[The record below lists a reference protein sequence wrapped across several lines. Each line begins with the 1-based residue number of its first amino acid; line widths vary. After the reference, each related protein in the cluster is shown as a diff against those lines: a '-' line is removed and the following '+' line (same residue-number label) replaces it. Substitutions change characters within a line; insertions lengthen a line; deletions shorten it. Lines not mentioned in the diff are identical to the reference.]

1 MNQFV
6 DDSLSVA
13 SDEESCGRENDAIIE
28 PKALRSFLSQND
40 LANISI
46 SNPSASSATPTV
58 VQQEEEE
65 ESVKCEKVSPVE
77 EEEELMEIE
86 NAHGEEE
93 EDADM
98 FSNIA
103 PATIHQIETNAFF
116 KPRKQATWNST
127 ANSLASMNEREWE
140 SFRPARIQ
148 GPEHINRWSE
158 VEDDLPETLRWK
170 GVDNENETRRTA
182 VSLRDE
188 YGSRSRV
195 LANSNSVHTP
205 NTYNTYTAA
214 LAGGDGNSTAP
225 QLGVRQRL
233 RSIGRLFSKEVDY
246 SNNINTY
253 GEHERPWD
261 SRIHEVLRRADSS
274 YATEGM
280 EPSRIEIIAAINSV
294 TDEEKERAGRIKALL
309 KGKRG
314 TTRRRKPLAHNN
326 IPKWPNQL
334 RKVKTGLNPEWW
346 A

>member
-1 MNQFV
+1 LDSFVSVGQVHHHQNQFV

-65 ESVKCEKVSPVE
+65 E
-77 EEEELMEIE
+77 
-86 NAHGEEE
+86 
-93 EDADM
+93 
-98 FSNIA
+98 
-103 PATIHQIETNAFF
+103 NAFF

-195 LANSNSVHTP
+195 LANSNSAHTP

-314 TTRRRKPLAHNN
+314 TTRRRKPLAQNN